1 MTQSSQKKHYFG
13 SILNRRF
20 WLIWFLALLIIFIV
34 HCLTLTIL
42 PIPWRDEAQ
51 IIEYGRLVLE
61 PTSNWSINWLLTSDQ
76 PFFLL
81 SYLGATLQE
90 LAFRATNLSLIGPR
104 LMSLVGSMISATFL
118 LAWLLESQIPKKI
131 ALLLSIIFLLDPI
144 FVQSYRSDRVDCWV
158 FVFCFACCWL
168 LRRARNNI
176 SIQNIK
182 KFLPHISLS
191 GSLATIAFFI
201 WPSAI
206 LLYPLIIL
214 ELIEILRKNKI
225 YRQWNYVFLI
235 IINFAVFGIV
245 TLMILILPIL
255 NRIDTIFINFKIVSR
270 QDLLQDNL
278 GWAIR
283 VVSNIKNLLHS
294 FKMSPF
300 ILLFTG
306 IAIGVYRK
314 EKKIIFITI
323 LVLSFIISTRV
334 YVFRSIYLLPYMILL
349 ICSIY
354 INSNSPKLDYYIF
367 RQRAKWL
374 KVSILS
380 ILLAWSVILS
390 MFLRPAIGLSQKEAR
405 NPNILMDKA
414 LELDIGKT
422 KVFIDS
428 WDFYSVGRSLGWQMY
443 HPIENRYAM
452 SKLSEEDLKLF
463 LSKFDYALLNKKS
476 SSFNLYINTIETRGF
491 KYENQSSKISGN
503 KFYGPYLLL
512 KFMS

>member
-1 MTQSSQKKHYFG
+1 
-13 SILNRRF
+13 
-20 WLIWFLALLIIFIV
+20 
-34 HCLTLTIL
+34 
-42 PIPWRDEAQ
+42 
-51 IIEYGRLVLE
+51 
-61 PTSNWSINWLLTSDQ
+61 
-76 PFFLL
+76 
-81 SYLGATLQE
+81 
-90 LAFRATNLSLIGPR
+90 
-104 LMSLVGSMISATFL
+104 
-118 LAWLLESQIPKKI
+118 
-131 ALLLSIIFLLDPI
+131 
-144 FVQSYRSDRVDCWV
+144 
-158 FVFCFACCWL
+158 
-168 LRRARNNI
+168 
-176 SIQNIK
+176 
-182 KFLPHISLS
+182 
-191 GSLATIAFFI
+191 
-201 WPSAI
+201 
-206 LLYPLIIL
+206 
-214 ELIEILRKNKI
+214 
-225 YRQWNYVFLI
+225 
-235 IINFAVFGIV
+235 
-245 TLMILILPIL
+245 
-255 NRIDTIFINFKIVSR
+255 
-270 QDLLQDNL
+270 
-278 GWAIR
+278 
-283 VVSNIKNLLHS
+283 
-294 FKMSPF
+294 
-300 ILLFTG
+300 
-306 IAIGVYRK
+306 
-314 EKKIIFITI
+314 
-323 LVLSFIISTRV
+323 
-334 YVFRSIYLLPYMILL
+334 MILL

-367 RQRAKWL
+367 RQRTKWL